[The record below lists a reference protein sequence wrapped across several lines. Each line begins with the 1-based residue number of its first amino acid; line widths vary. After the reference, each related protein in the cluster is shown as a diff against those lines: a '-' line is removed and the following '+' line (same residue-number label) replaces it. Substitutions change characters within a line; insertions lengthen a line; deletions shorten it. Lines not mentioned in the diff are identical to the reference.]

1 MATHLDVIVIY
12 DGECRFCRAC
22 LRWLQEK
29 LQVTAVAFQEADLA
43 VYGLTRSQCEQAVFV
58 IAERKTYSGSGAISF
73 LLNLRGNT
81 LVSKQIEL
89 SGWLGRLGYRWLSSH
104 RNSLLVRLATRY
116 LERITVRKN

>member
-1 MATHLDVIVIY
+1 MATHLDVTLIY

-22 LRWLQEK
+22 LTWLQEK
-29 LQVTAVAFQEADLA
+29 LQVTTVAFQEADLA
-43 VYGLTRSQCEQAVFV
+43 RYGLTRSQCEQAVFV
-58 IAERKTYSGSGAISF
+58 IAGQNTYSGSAAIAL

-81 LVSKQIEL
+81 LISRQIER

-116 LERITVRKN
+116 LERITVRKT